1 MIYQRRVF
9 LLNNVYFDQKLVSLY
24 SNIRLLVRD
33 ELGKP
38 PFRALIGL
46 RIFSIKTTKSRKAKQ
61 RIIEL
66 PRCVKRAWSPVE
78 TQLGSSFD
86 CRMTEKIKLSGLESF
101 LMRIADYLRKNME
114 ESEYKEYIFGLLFL
128 KRMSDVF
135 EEKREVLKKDYQ
147 HLPEDALQSI
157 LEDKTTYGE
166 TFFVPKRARWN
177 EGWYDQENGTDV
189 PALRDLKTDI
199 GPMLNKALTAIED
212 ANSEVLQGIF
222 KDRINFNKMSVD
234 GTPVVKNSDLRKMI
248 EEFNNFPPLLNK
260 NFEFPDL
267 LGAAYEFVLKYF
279 ADSAGKK
286 GGEFYTPNT
295 VVRMLVKLLQ
305 VDEGMSIYDPTV
317 GSGGMLIQSYQYIED
332 EGKNPKNLAL
342 YGQDNKDGVV
352 AICKMNM
359 IFHDIFGSH
368 IKYGDTLVNPQHTKN
383 GKIMKF
389 DRVIANPPF
398 SQKYSTEEMKYKD
411 RFIYGFTPED
421 AKQAD
426 LMFVQHM
433 LASCDENKGGRVVVV
448 MPHGVL
454 FRGRKEKEIR
464 TAMLQRDV
472 DVLEGVISLP
482 PQLFYGTGIPACVM
496 VFSKRKSD
504 DMKGKVFFINADR
517 EYKEGKKQ
525 NTLRPEDI
533 EKISYVYLNKME
545 VPNYSRLVDLSE
557 IEQNGYTLNIRK
569 YVDNTPAPEH
579 HDVHAHLVGGVPAVE
594 IEEINSNLSSKIH
607 FDAFT
612 LFSSGNDSY
621 RHFAVNNRDE
631 IKQAV
636 EESSEV
642 NAVVSQLHDNLSSW
656 WKTASEEFATIAG
669 HRDALLP
676 KVRNSLMQSMRQTLE
691 PVGMLDQH
699 QVAGIF
705 VNWWDGVKYDLKTIM
720 QRKWDIDLIYPEYRD
735 LVTAMFFANERQA
748 IDKKQEDVAN
758 CEANIE
764 DIVEQIL
771 ESVDYEPEEPAEGE
785 EAKEIKHTPK
795 LAHEQLAVALKG
807 CEEDSDDANELKA
820 YSAQLK
826 DCEEALKAAK
836 SELDQL
842 QKTLDLHLELKCLGV
857 ESKKQY
863 VVGLLNQ
870 ANNEIAEVTQHAT
883 AFLEQSGLQFCIPS
897 EDASIETILA
907 SLDEIKKS
915 VPSNKNKRTAEQNA
929 LLTKVAQAKDV
940 LKEPKKK
947 FTKLQKE
954 VVKIQ
959 QVLSGYDATMQ
970 SIGGQ
975 ITEEETRTLIL
986 QKHYNIIAD
995 QLNRYT
1001 EQEKREVIAAC
1012 EHLFDKYATSAQQIT
1027 ADRNKVMNELNDILK
1042 KLKYVD

>member
-1 MIYQRRVF
+1 
-9 LLNNVYFDQKLVSLY
+9 
-24 SNIRLLVRD
+24 
-33 ELGKP
+33 
-38 PFRALIGL
+38 
-46 RIFSIKTTKSRKAKQ
+46 
-61 RIIEL
+61 
-66 PRCVKRAWSPVE
+66 
-78 TQLGSSFD
+78 
-86 CRMTEKIKLSGLESF
+86 MTEKIKLSGLESF

-135 EEKREVLKKDYQ
+135 EEKRENLKKEVYY
-147 HLPEDALQSI
+147 HLSEEDLMSI
-157 LEDKTTYGE
+157 LEDKNTYGD

-177 EGWYDQENGTDV
+177 EGWYDEENETEV

-525 NTLRPEDI
+525 NSLRPEDI

-621 RHFAVNNRDE
+621 RQFAVSNRDE
-631 IKQAV
+631 IKKAV
-636 EESSEV
+636 EGSSKV
-642 NAVVSQLHDNLSSW
+642 NAVVSQLHDNLSAW
-656 WKTASEEFATIAG
+656 WETASEEFATIAG

-676 KVRNSLMQSMRQTLE
+676 KVRNSLMQSMRQALE
-691 PVGMLDQH
+691 PIGMLDQH

-705 VNWWDGVKYDLKTIM
+705 INWWDGVKYDLKTIM
-720 QRKWDIDLIYPEYRD
+720 QRKWDIDLIYPEYNN
-735 LVTAMFFANERQA
+735 LIIAMFFADEQQA
-748 IDKKQEDVAN
+748 IDRKQKDVAN
-758 CEANIE
+758 SEANLE

-771 ESVDYEPEEPAEGE
+771 EAVDYEPEEPAEGE

-795 LAHEQLAVALKG
+795 LAYEQLAVALKG

-820 YSAQLK
+820 FSAQLK
-826 DCEEALKAAK
+826 DCEEALKATK

-863 VVGLLNQ
+863 VEGLLNQ
-870 ANNEIAEVTQHAT
+870 ANSEIGEISQLAIG
-883 AFLEQSGLQFCIPS
+883 FLEQSGLQFCIPS
-897 EDASIETILA
+897 EDTSIETILA

-915 VPSNKNKRTAEQNA
+915 VPSNKNKRTAEQNT
-929 LLTKVAQAKDV
+929 LLIKVAQAKDV

-1012 EHLFDKYATSAQQIT
+1012 EHLFDKYATSAQQIA

>member
-1 MIYQRRVF
+1 
-9 LLNNVYFDQKLVSLY
+9 
-24 SNIRLLVRD
+24 
-33 ELGKP
+33 
-38 PFRALIGL
+38 
-46 RIFSIKTTKSRKAKQ
+46 
-61 RIIEL
+61 
-66 PRCVKRAWSPVE
+66 
-78 TQLGSSFD
+78 
-86 CRMTEKIKLSGLESF
+86 
-101 LMRIADYLRKNME
+101 MRIADYLRKNME

-147 HLPEDALQSI
+147 HLPEDALNSI
-157 LEDKTTYGE
+157 LEDKTTYGD

-177 EGWYDQENGTDV
+177 EGWYDEENENEV

-496 VFSKRKSD
+496 VFAKRKSD

-525 NTLRPEDI
+525 NSLRPEDI
-533 EKISYVYLNKME
+533 
-545 VPNYSRLVDLSE
+545 
-557 IEQNGYTLNIRK
+557 
-569 YVDNTPAPEH
+569 
-579 HDVHAHLVGGVPAVE
+579 
-594 IEEINSNLSSKIH
+594 
-607 FDAFT
+607 
-612 LFSSGNDSY
+612 
-621 RHFAVNNRDE
+621 
-631 IKQAV
+631 
-636 EESSEV
+636 
-642 NAVVSQLHDNLSSW
+642 
-656 WKTASEEFATIAG
+656 
-669 HRDALLP
+669 
-676 KVRNSLMQSMRQTLE
+676 
-691 PVGMLDQH
+691 
-699 QVAGIF
+699 
-705 VNWWDGVKYDLKTIM
+705 
-720 QRKWDIDLIYPEYRD
+720 
-735 LVTAMFFANERQA
+735 
-748 IDKKQEDVAN
+748 
-758 CEANIE
+758 
-764 DIVEQIL
+764 
-771 ESVDYEPEEPAEGE
+771 
-785 EAKEIKHTPK
+785 
-795 LAHEQLAVALKG
+795 
-807 CEEDSDDANELKA
+807 
-820 YSAQLK
+820 
-826 DCEEALKAAK
+826 
-836 SELDQL
+836 
-842 QKTLDLHLELKCLGV
+842 
-857 ESKKQY
+857 
-863 VVGLLNQ
+863 
-870 ANNEIAEVTQHAT
+870 
-883 AFLEQSGLQFCIPS
+883 
-897 EDASIETILA
+897 
-907 SLDEIKKS
+907 
-915 VPSNKNKRTAEQNA
+915 
-929 LLTKVAQAKDV
+929 
-940 LKEPKKK
+940 
-947 FTKLQKE
+947 
-954 VVKIQ
+954 
-959 QVLSGYDATMQ
+959 
-970 SIGGQ
+970 
-975 ITEEETRTLIL
+975 
-986 QKHYNIIAD
+986 
-995 QLNRYT
+995 
-1001 EQEKREVIAAC
+1001 
-1012 EHLFDKYATSAQQIT
+1012 
-1027 ADRNKVMNELNDILK
+1027 
-1042 KLKYVD
+1042 

>member
-1 MIYQRRVF
+1 
-9 LLNNVYFDQKLVSLY
+9 
-24 SNIRLLVRD
+24 
-33 ELGKP
+33 
-38 PFRALIGL
+38 
-46 RIFSIKTTKSRKAKQ
+46 
-61 RIIEL
+61 
-66 PRCVKRAWSPVE
+66 
-78 TQLGSSFD
+78 
-86 CRMTEKIKLSGLESF
+86 MTEKIKLSGLESF

-135 EEKREVLKKDYQ
+135 EEKREALKKDYH
-147 HLPEDALQSI
+147 HLPDDALDSV
-157 LEDKTTYGE
+157 LEDKTSYGD

-177 EGWYDQENGTDV
+177 EGWYDVEDEKDV

-199 GPMLNKALTAIED
+199 GPMLNKALTAIEE
-212 ANSEVLQGIF
+212 ANSDVLQGIF

-267 LGAAYEFVLKYF
+267 LGAAYEFILKYF

-295 VVRMLVKLLQ
+295 VVRLLVKLLQ
-305 VDEGMSIYDPTV
+305 VDERMSIYDPTV

-342 YGQDNKDGVV
+342 YGQDNKDSVV

-398 SQKYSTEEMKYKD
+398 SQKYSTEEMKYRD

-433 LASCDENKGGRVVVV
+433 LASCKDDGRVVVV

-464 TAMLQRDV
+464 TAMLQRNV
-472 DVLEGVISLP
+472 DELEGIISLP
-482 PQLFYGTGIPACVM
+482 PQLFYGTGIPACIM
-496 VFSKRKSD
+496 VFAKRKSD

-557 IEQNGYTLNIRK
+557 IEQNKYTLNIRK
-569 YVDNTPAPEH
+569 YVDNTPAPER
-579 HDVHAHLVGGVPAVE
+579 HDVHAHLVGGVPVDE
-594 IEEINSNLSSKIH
+594 IDQINKKLAGKIH
-607 FDAFT
+607 FNAFS
-612 LFSSGNDSY
+612 LFAASSNDYRQFAIENKDDIKPKIEGNENINS
-621 RHFAVNNRDE
+621 
-631 IKQAV
+631 
-636 EESSEV
+636 
-642 NAVVSQLHDNLSSW
+642 VVSQLHNRLSQW
-656 WKTASEEFATIAG
+656 WETASEEFATIAG
-669 HRDALLP
+669 HKDARLP
-676 KVRNSLMQSMRQTLE
+676 KVRASLMASMREALE

-720 QRKWDIDLIYPEYRD
+720 QRKWDIDLIYPEFNQ
-735 LVTAMFFANERQA
+735 LV
-748 IDKKQEDVAN
+748 IDKFFSDEQSVIDNQQE
-758 CEANIE
+758 EIANIE
-764 DIVEQIL
+764 AVL
-771 ESVDYEPEEPAEGE
+771 EEFIERALEAVDYEPEEASDGE
-785 EAKEIKHTPK
+785 ETKEVKHTPK
-795 LAHEQLAVALKG
+795 LAYDQLAIALKG
-807 CEEDSDDANELKA
+807 CDDGTDEAEDLQAIQTHLKQAEEK
-820 YSAQLK
+820 
-826 DCEEALKAAK
+826 LKAAK
-836 SELDQL
+836 NELDRL
-842 QKTLDLHLELKCLGV
+842 QKVLELHIELKCLGLDN
-857 ESKKQY
+857 KKQY
-863 VVGLLNQ
+863 ATGLLEQ
-870 ANNEIAEVTQHAT
+870 ANREIDEQSHLAR
-883 AFLEQSGLQFCIPS
+883 AFLNQSGLISFIPNDS
-897 EDASIETILA
+897 ASIDDIFDT
-907 SLDEIKKS
+907 LDDAKKS
-915 VPSNKNKRTAEQNA
+915 VPSSKKKRTAEQDS
-929 LLTKVAQAKDV
+929 LLVKIAQAKQV

-954 VVKIQ
+954 VAKIQ
-959 QVLSGYDATMQ
+959 QVLDGYDAEME
-970 SIGGQ
+970 SIGGI
-975 ITEEETRTLIL
+975 ITEEETRALIL
-986 QKHYNIIAD
+986 QKHYNIIAE

-1001 EQEKREVIAAC
+1001 EQERRDVIMAC
-1012 EHLFDKYATSAQQIT
+1012 EHLFDKYAKSARQID
-1027 ADRNKVMNELNDILK
+1027 AERNGVMNELNGILK

>member
-1 MIYQRRVF
+1 
-9 LLNNVYFDQKLVSLY
+9 
-24 SNIRLLVRD
+24 
-33 ELGKP
+33 
-38 PFRALIGL
+38 
-46 RIFSIKTTKSRKAKQ
+46 
-61 RIIEL
+61 
-66 PRCVKRAWSPVE
+66 
-78 TQLGSSFD
+78 
-86 CRMTEKIKLSGLESF
+86 MTEKIKLSALENF

-147 HLPEDALQSI
+147 HLPEEALISI
-157 LEDKTTYGE
+157 LEDKTTYGD

-177 EGWYDQENGTDV
+177 EVWYDEEKEVEV

-199 GPMLNKALTAIED
+199 GPMLNKALTALED
-212 ANSEVLQGIF
+212 ANSDVLQGIF
-222 KDRINFNKMSVD
+222 KDRINFNKMSID

-295 VVRMLVKLLQ
+295 VVRLLVKLLQ

-383 GKIMKF
+383 GQILKF

-398 SQKYSTEEMKYKD
+398 SQKYTTEEMKYKD

-464 TAMLQRDV
+464 TAMLQRNV
-472 DVLEGVISLP
+472 DELEGVISLP

-496 VFSKRKSD
+496 VFAKRKSD

-525 NTLRPEDI
+525 NSLRPEDI

-579 HDVHAHLVGGVPAVE
+579 HDVHAHLVGGVPFSE
-594 IEEINSNLSSKIH
+594 IEEINNNLSSKIH

-612 LFSSGNDSY
+612 LFNGDNDSY
-621 RHFAVNNRDE
+621 RQFAVNNRDE
-631 IKQAV
+631 IKKAV
-636 EESSEV
+636 EENSEE
-642 NAVVSQLHDNLSSW
+642 NAIVSQLHNNLSAW
-656 WKTASEEFATIAG
+656 WETASEEFATIAG

-676 KVRNSLMQSMRQTLE
+676 KVRNSLMLSMRQALE
-691 PVGMLDQH
+691 PIGMLDQH

-720 QRKWDIDLIYPEYRD
+720 QRKWDIDLIYPEYSD
-735 LVTAMFFANERQA
+735 LVTTMFFADEQQA
-748 IDKKQEDVAN
+748 INQKEEELAN
-758 CEANIE
+758 CEANLE

-785 EAKEIKHTPK
+785 EAKEVKRTPK
-795 LAHEQLAVALKG
+795 LAYEQLAVALKG
-807 CEEDSDDANELKA
+807 CEEESDDAKELNA
-820 YSAQLK
+820 FTAQLK
-826 DCEEALKAAK
+826 DCENAIKTAK
-836 SELDQL
+836 SELDQM
-842 QKTLDLHLELKCLGV
+842 QKVLELHLELKCLGV

-863 VVGLLNQ
+863 AEGLLNQ
-870 ANNEIAEVTQHAT
+870 ANNEIAEVNQHAI
-883 AFLEQSGLQFCIPS
+883 AFLEQSGLTFCVPS
-897 EDASIETILA
+897 EDASVETILL

-915 VPSNKNKRTAEQNA
+915 VPSNKKKRTAEQES
-929 LLTKVAQAKDV
+929 LLGKVAQAKEV
-940 LKEPKKK
+940 LKEPKKI

-959 QVLSGYDATMQ
+959 LALNDYDTTIQ

-975 ITEEETRTLIL
+975 ITEDETRTLIL

-1001 EQEKREVIAAC
+1001 EQERREVIAAC
-1012 EHLFDKYATSAQQIT
+1012 EHLYDKYAVSAQQIA
-1027 ADRNKVMNELNDILK
+1027 ADRDSVMNELNGILK